1 MFKKNRFGEKLF
13 YEIWREKNFSKKIL
27 NTNNL
32 EIEILDAGENNK
44 DLAGPDFLNSR
55 IKIGNITYKGDV
67 EIDTWHSNWKSH
79 GHYLHKKYNK
89 VILHVVL
96 SNERFKPYVIT
107 QDGRKVHSVCLFDF
121 LNDVSKS
128 AIRDAIISER
138 NSRRFSMPCAE
149 YNNDVLQK
157 DKLKFILELGVERFN
172 RKEKRILERLKE
184 MIYLK
189 QMNIREPIVRYD
201 FGEEF
206 RNKKF
211 STDEFNDTYIWQ
223 QLIYEM
229 IFEALGYS
237 KNKEMMGKL
246 AAAVNLEFLNQ
257 FDRDDDFKMVIESSL
272 FNVSGILLKN
282 YSSLDEKT
290 AGYLRTITE
299 IWSSIKDKYDGT
311 YFNNEKWHFF
321 KLRPQNFPTVRIAG
335 GSRILNR
342 LIRDNLFEK
351 ILLGFSEND
360 NPKKVILIS
369 RNLLIVEGEGF
380 WRSHFV
386 IGKDAKV
393 ELKYF
398 VGLSRADEI
407 IVNVIL
413 PIFAVYFEIFKNND
427 VARRVKNLYLNF
439 HQKSSNQ
446 VVNQVMDTLRLNDH
460 NVKSV
465 NIQGMIEL
473 FRNYCVKERC
483 LECKIGKEV
492 FQVETE

>member
-1 MFKKNRFGEKLF
+1 MFKRNKLSEKLY
-13 YEIWREKNFSKKIL
+13 YEIWHENTFTKKIF
-27 NTNNL
+27 TKNNQ

-44 DLAGPDFLNSR
+44 DLAGPDFLNAR

-67 EIDTWHSNWKSH
+67 EIDTWHSDWKSH

-89 VILHVVL
+89 VILHIVL

-107 QDGRKVHSVCLFDF
+107 QDGRKVHSVYLFDCLKDDTKF
-121 LNDVSKS
+121 
-128 AIRDAIISER
+128 AIRDAIASER
-138 NSRRFSMPCAE
+138 NSRRFVMPCAE
-149 YNNDVLQK
+149 YNNDVVQE

-211 STDEFNDTYIWQ
+211 STDEFNNSNIWQ

-246 AAAVNLEFLNQ
+246 AAAVNLEFLKQ
-257 FDRDDDFKMVIESSL
+257 FNRNDNFKMVIESSM
-272 FNVSGILLKN
+272 FNVSGIILKN
-282 YSSLDEKT
+282 YSSLDDQT
-290 AGYLRTITE
+290 AEYLRSITE
-299 IWSSIKDKYDGT
+299 IWSEIKDKYDGI
-311 YFNNEKWHFF
+311 YFNNEKWHYF

-335 GSRILNR
+335 GSRILKR
-342 LIRDNLFEK
+342 LIRDNLFEQL
-351 ILLGFSEND
+351 IHSFSD
-360 NPKKVILIS
+360 GDKVKKVISML
-369 RNLLIVEGEGF
+369 RNLLIVEAEGF

-398 VGLSRADEI
+398 IGLSRADEI

-413 PIFAVYFEIFKNND
+413 PILAVYFEIFNNND
-427 VARRVKNLYLNF
+427 ASRRVKNLYLNF

-446 VVNQVMDTLRLNDH
+446 VVNQVVDTLQLNDH
-460 NVKSV
+460 KFKSV
-465 NIQGMIEL
+465 NLQGMIEL
-473 FRNYCVKERC
+473 FRNYCVKEKC

-492 FQVETE
+492 FQAED